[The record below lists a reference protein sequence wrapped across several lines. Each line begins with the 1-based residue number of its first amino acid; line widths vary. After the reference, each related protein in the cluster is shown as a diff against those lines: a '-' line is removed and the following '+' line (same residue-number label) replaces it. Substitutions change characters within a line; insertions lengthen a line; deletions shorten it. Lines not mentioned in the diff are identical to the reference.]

1 MVEMEVNR
9 VHTDAESPQS
19 QIELK
24 EKTGDYHLCMDIG
37 FDEATAITMA
47 REQRD
52 PPRPVSYDL
61 AHSLLGAVDAQV
73 TRVQITALNQ
83 SIFFAEVHLKDSK
96 GTTAVVD
103 SRPSDAIALALRQKA
118 PIYAA
123 QAVLEEAGYKMG
135 EARESETLPQQLQE
149 VAAVSRVERLK
160 KRLLLAVA
168 EEAYEEAARLRD
180 KIQQLELGEEAS

>member
-19 QIELK
+19 QIELR
-24 EKTGDYHLCMDIG
+24 EKTGDYRLCMDIG
-37 FDEATAITMA
+37 FDEATAIAMA
-47 REQRD
+47 RDQRQ

-83 SIFFAEVHLKDSK
+83 SVFFAEVHLQDDK
-96 GTTAVVD
+96 GATAVID
-103 SRPSDAIALALRQKA
+103 SRPSDAIALALRQNA

-123 QAVLEEAGYKMG
+123 QAVLEEAGYKLG
-135 EARESETLPQQLQE
+135 EAPQPEPLAEAVQE
-149 VAAVSRVERLK
+149 VSPVSRAERLK
-160 KRLLLAVA
+160 KRLLRAVS

-180 KIQQLELGEEAS
+180 EIQQLEPGEETS